1 MSSPYERGIE
11 RAQELLRGA
20 RGLGEQALAER
31 SVELGGA
38 LLEASHAGAESNER
52 ERAARLAA
60 LLRDPTGQAFVS
72 ALTDRAHRSTSGAR
86 LVAEVQTLVRSLGA
100 PRSLAPWDQL
110 QLRAL
115 QAFGSALPELT
126 ARAVRRRIYED
137 AAPYLAPAETRAL
150 DAFLAERQL
159 QGLRVNVN
167 HLGEEVL
174 GAGDAARFL
183 KNYLA
188 LLERPEVS
196 TISVKLSSIDA
207 RIEATAWLPTLDRLA
222 GKLTEI
228 YRAALA
234 NAVPGAAG
242 PEPKLVYLDM
252 EAYRDLEL
260 TVELF
265 TRVLDAPEFQ
275 RLTAGIV
282 LQAYVPD
289 SHGYQR
295 RLIEWARERVRR
307 GDAPVRM
314 RLVKGANLM
323 LERIEASVRGWELPL
338 YGSKAEVDSSF
349 RQMLKV
355 GAEPEHA
362 RAVRLGVG
370 SHNLFDIAFTLLL
383 RAGRGV
389 EAEVEPEMLEGMA
402 DPLRRVVQRLAGKV
416 LVYAP
421 SVDERDFASAVA
433 YLVRRLD
440 ENTAEDNFLRRSFAM
455 QTGDPSFEAE
465 GERFVAAL
473 ARADAIDTT
482 ARRRQDR
489 TRPPPEQHHDG
500 FLNEPDTDFTLTVN
514 RRWLDSALVAAQT
527 TSLEA
532 VQSRFCGVTYGGESA
547 RDGFDPSRPGLVPYR
562 WHPIGAQALEEVLE
576 MAHRARERTAAWPA
590 EEREAAL
597 LRVARSLRAARAEL
611 IGLLVLDAG
620 KRALEADVEVSE
632 AIDFAEYYAR
642 QHARLRER
650 FTLEPKGVVVVTPP
664 WNFPLS
670 IALGSALAALV
681 AGNVVLLKPPPE
693 TPLVAA
699 RAVALCHAAGIP
711 EWALGLVVIE
721 DEAAEPLIVDRRVT
735 AVVLTGGTETARM
748 FRRLRPGLELIA
760 ETGGKNALIVSA
772 MSDREQAVQH
782 AVRAAFGHAGQ
793 KCSALSLLVLEREV
807 FRSASFR
814 EKLADATGT
823 LPVGSAWNAE
833 SAVTPLIRPPNGA
846 LARALDTLDAHERW
860 LVEPTRS
867 AENPRLV
874 GPSVRWGVQPGSF
887 AHQSELFGPM
897 LCVIEAPDF
906 EGALE
911 LLNNTPYGLTAG
923 LESLDLSE
931 QAAFLARARAGNLY
945 LNRPITGALVGRQ
958 PFGGQKA
965 SSFGPGFKAGGPNTL
980 LALARVTGE
989 RSGRTLVPLSRGP
1002 RLPDRPAVRQRAAQP
1017 FDHGELGEI
1026 IADSLRDAT
1035 RPEQDRL
1042 ARRLK
1047 SYEAAAH
1054 DELLVEHA
1062 QAEVLGF
1069 SDTFSYRPARV
1080 LLIVPKT
1087 ASELDLLSALLA
1099 ARLVHAELDLVVEER
1114 HESRRFMRLVG
1125 EATPRFVDTPTLLA
1139 QALRESYERV
1149 RVLGPATGPAFEAT
1163 RALVDASPHLD
1174 SEPVHD
1180 AGYVELRRY
1189 TLEQSRSVAR
1199 HRHGNLS
1206 LIMAI
1211 ERHRSASAR
1220 PADHEP

>member
-1 MSSPYERGIE
+1 MSSAYELGIA
-11 RAQELLRGA
+11 RAQELLCDA
-20 RGLGEQALAER
+20 RGLGESALTER
-31 SVELGGA
+31 SVELAGA
-38 LLEASHAGAESNER
+38 LLEASHAGAESSER
-52 ERAARLAA
+52 ERAARLTA
-60 LLRDPTGQAFVS
+60 LLRDPIGQAFVS
-72 ALTDRAHRSTSGAR
+72 ALTDRAHRSSSGAR
-86 LVAEVQTLVRSLGA
+86 LVAEVEALVRSLGA
-100 PRSLAPWDQL
+100 PRSLAAWDRL

-115 QAFGSALPELT
+115 QTFGSALPELT

-137 AAPYLAPAETRAL
+137 AAPYLAPAEPHAL
-150 DAFLAERQL
+150 DAFLVERKL

-174 GAGDAARFL
+174 GEGDAARFL
-183 KNYLA
+183 ASYLA

-207 RIEATAWLPTLDRLA
+207 RIETSAWQPTLDRLA
-222 GKLTEI
+222 GKLGEI

-234 NAVPGAAG
+234 NSVPGAAG
-242 PEPKLVYLDM
+242 VSPKLVYLDM

-275 RLTAGIV
+275 SLSAGIV

-289 SHGYQR
+289 SHGHQKR
-295 RLIEWARERVRR
+295 VLEWARERVRR
-307 GDAPVRM
+307 GGAPVRM

-323 LERIEASVRGWELPL
+323 LERIESSLRGWQLPL
-338 YGSKAEVDSSF
+338 YGSKAEVDASF
-349 RQMLKV
+349 RHMLKM
-355 GAEPEHA
+355 GTEPEHA

-383 RAGRGV
+383 RKSRGV

-402 DPLRRVVQRLAGKV
+402 DPLRRVVQRVAGNV

-455 QTGDPSFEAE
+455 QAGDPSFTV
-465 GERFVAAL
+465 ERRRFEAAL
-473 ARADAIDTT
+473 ARADAVDTT
-482 ARRRQDR
+482 PRRRQDR
-489 TRPPPEQHHDG
+489 TRLPSERPHDG
-500 FLNEPDTDFTLTVN
+500 FRNEPDTDFTLAVN
-514 RRWLDSALVAAQT
+514 RDWLDATLQAAQMA
-527 TSLEA
+527 SHEA
-532 VQSRFCGVTYGGESA
+532 VCSHFDGTTYDGRGS
-547 RDGFDPSRPGLVPYR
+547 RDGFDPSRPSVVPYQWR
-562 WHPIGAQALEEVLE
+562 PLDPQALEEVLE
-576 MAHRARERTAAWPA
+576 RAHLARERAAAWPA
-590 EEREAAL
+590 QEREAVL
-597 LRVARSLRAARAEL
+597 LAVASALRAARAEL

-699 RAVALCHAAGIP
+699 RALALCHAAGVP
-711 EWALGLVVIE
+711 EWALGLVVVE
-721 DEAAEPLIVDRRVT
+721 DEAAGPLIVDRRVN
-735 AVVLTGGTETARM
+735 AVVLTGGTETARL

-782 AVRAAFGHAGQ
+782 AARAAFGHAGQ
-793 KCSALSLLVLEREV
+793 KCSALGLLVLEREV
-807 FRSASFR
+807 FRSAAFR
-814 EKLADATGT
+814 EKLADATRT
-823 LPVGSAWNAE
+823 LPVGSAWNLE
-833 SAVTPLIRPPNGA
+833 SAVTPLIRPPSGA
-846 LARALDTLDAHERW
+846 LARALDTLDGGESW
-860 LVEPTRS
+860 LVAPSRS
-867 AENPRLV
+867 ADNPRLV
-874 GPSVRWGVQPGSF
+874 APSVRWGVEPGSF
-887 AHQSELFGPM
+887 AHQTELFGPM
-897 LCVIEAPDF
+897 LCVMEAPDF

-911 LLNNTPYGLTAG
+911 LLNGTPYGLTAG
-923 LESLDLSE
+923 LESLALHE
-931 QAAFLARARAGNLY
+931 QAAFLERARAGNLY
-945 LNRPITGALVGRQ
+945 LNRPITGAVVGRQ
-958 PFGGQKA
+958 PFGGQRA

-980 LALARVTGE
+980 LGLARITGE
-989 RSGRTLVPLSRGP
+989 RSGRTVVPLSRGP
-1002 RLPDRPAVRQRAAQP
+1002 RLPDPPLARPGATQR
-1017 FDHGELGEI
+1017 FDHGELSAI

-1035 RPEQDRL
+1035 PGEHERL
-1042 ARRLK
+1042 ARRVQ
-1047 SYEAAAH
+1047 SYQAAAH
-1054 DELLVEHA
+1054 EELLIEHT

-1069 SDTFSYRPARV
+1069 RDTFLYRPASV
-1080 LLIVPKT
+1080 LLVVPKT
-1087 ASELDLLSALLA
+1087 ASELDVLSALLA
-1099 ARLVHAELDLVVEER
+1099 ARLVHAEVDIVVEAR
-1114 HESRRFMRLVG
+1114 HESRRFVRLVA
-1125 EATPRFVDTPTLLA
+1125 ERCPRFSDTETLATLA
-1139 QALRESYERV
+1139 ERRSYDRV

-1163 RALVDASPHLD
+1163 RALLEASPYLD
-1174 SEPVHD
+1174 AEPVHD
-1180 AGYVELRRY
+1180 VGYVELRRY
-1189 TLEQSRSVAR
+1189 TLEQSRSVAH

-1206 LIMAI
+1206 LVAAMEQHHAGA
-1211 ERHRSASAR
+1211 RS
-1220 PADHEP
+1220 

>member
-20 RGLGEQALAER
+20 RGLNEQELAER
-31 SVELGGA
+31 SVELGAA

-60 LLRDPTGQAFVS
+60 LLGDPIGQAFVS
-72 ALTDRAHRSTSGAR
+72 ALTDRAHRSSSGAR
-86 LVAEVQTLVRSLGA
+86 LVAEVETLVKNLGA
-100 PRSLAPWDQL
+100 PRSLAAWDRL

-137 AAPYLAPAETRAL
+137 AAPYLAPAEPHAL
-150 DAFLAERQL
+150 DAFLAERKW

-167 HLGEEVL
+167 HLGEEVV
-174 GAGDAARFL
+174 GAEDAARFL
-183 KNYLA
+183 ASYLA

-207 RIEATAWLPTLDRLA
+207 RIEATAWRPTLDRLA
-222 GKLTEI
+222 RKLSEV

-234 NAVPGAAG
+234 NALPSASG

-275 RLTAGIV
+275 QLSAGIV

-289 SHGYQR
+289 SHGHQR

-307 GDAPVRM
+307 GGAPVRM

-323 LERIEASVRGWELPL
+323 LERIEASMRGWELPL
-338 YGSKAEVDSSF
+338 YGSKSEVDSSF
-349 RQMLKV
+349 RHMLKV
-355 GAEPEHA
+355 GAEPDNA
-362 RAVRLGVG
+362 RVVRLGVG

-383 RAGRGV
+383 RANRAV

-402 DPLRRVVQRLAGKV
+402 DPLRRVVQRVAGKV

-440 ENTAEDNFLRRSFAM
+440 ENTAEENFMRRSFAM
-455 QTGDPSFEAE
+455 QVGDPSFEAE
-465 GERFVAAL
+465 RARFVAAL
-473 ARADAIDTT
+473 ADADAIDSTP
-482 ARRRQDR
+482 RRRQDR
-489 TRPPPEQHHDG
+489 TQPRSGQPHDG
-500 FLNEPDTDFTLTVN
+500 FVNEPDTDFALAVN
-514 RRWLDSALVAAQT
+514 RGWLDAALAAAQT
-527 TSLEA
+527 ASYDA
-532 VQSRFCGVTYGGESA
+532 VCSRFCGTTYDGEGA
-547 RDGFDPSRPGLVPYR
+547 HDGFDPSRPGVVPYQFR
-562 WHPIGAQALEEVLE
+562 PLGPQALEAILE
-576 MAHRARERTAAWPA
+576 QAHLARVRAAAWPA

-597 LRVARSLRAARAEL
+597 LGVASALRAARAEL

-699 RAVALCHAAGIP
+699 RAVALCHAAGVP
-711 EWALGLVVIE
+711 EWALGLVVVE
-721 DEAAEPLIVDRRVT
+721 DESAQPLIVDRRVA
-735 AVVLTGGTETARM
+735 AVVLTGGTDTARL
-748 FRRLRPGLELIA
+748 FRRLRPGLDLIA

-793 KCSALSLLVLEREV
+793 KCSALSLLILEREV

-814 EKLADATGT
+814 EKLADATRT
-823 LPVGSAWNAE
+823 LPVGSAWDTE
-833 SAVTPLIRPPNGA
+833 SAVTPLIRPPNAA
-846 LARALDTLDAHERW
+846 LARALDTLDADESW
-860 LVEPTRS
+860 LVAPIRS
-867 AENPRLV
+867 EQNPRLV

-887 AHQSELFGPM
+887 AHQTELFGPV
-897 LCVIEAPDF
+897 LSVIEAPDF
-906 EGALE
+906 ERALA
-911 LLNNTPYGLTAG
+911 LLNDTPYGLTAG

-931 QAAFLARARAGNLY
+931 QAAFLERARAGNLY
-945 LNRPITGALVGRQ
+945 LNRPITGAVVGRQ

-980 LALARVTGE
+980 LGLARVTGE
-989 RSGRTLVPLSRGP
+989 VSARTLVPLSRGP
-1002 RLPDRPAVRQRAAQP
+1002 RLPARPLARQRAQEP
-1017 FDHGELGEI
+1017 SDHGELGTI
-1026 IADSLRDAT
+1026 IADTLRDAA
-1035 RPEQDRL
+1035 RPEQEHL
-1042 ARRLK
+1042 ARRLR

-1054 DELLVEHA
+1054 DELLTEHA

-1069 SDTFSYRPARV
+1069 RDAFSYRPASV
-1080 LLIVPKT
+1080 LIIVPKT

-1114 HESRRFMRLVG
+1114 HESRRFLRLTG
-1125 EATPRFVDTPTLLA
+1125 DMTPRFADAQTLAALA
-1139 QALRESYERV
+1139 KRRSYERV

-1163 RALVDASPHLD
+1163 RALVEASPHLD

-1206 LIMAI
+1206 LITAMA
-1211 ERHRSASAR
+1211 RHRAASAER
-1220 PADHEP
+1220 

>member
-1 MSSPYERGIE
+1 MSSAYELGIA
-11 RAQELLRGA
+11 RAQELLRDA
-20 RGLGEQALAER
+20 PGLGEPALAER
-31 SVELGGA
+31 SVELASA
-38 LLEASHAGAESNER
+38 LLEASHAGAESHER

-60 LLRDPTGQAFVS
+60 LLRDPVGQAFVS
-72 ALTDRAHRSTSGAR
+72 ALTDRAHRSSSGAR
-86 LVAEVQTLVRSLGA
+86 LVTEVEALVRSLGA
-100 PRSLAPWDQL
+100 PRSLAAWDRL

-115 QAFGSALPELT
+115 QTFGSALPELT

-137 AAPYLAPAETRAL
+137 AAPYLAPAEAHAL
-150 DAFLAERQL
+150 DAFLAERKL

-174 GAGDAARFL
+174 GEGDAARFL
-183 KNYLA
+183 ANYLA

-207 RIEATAWLPTLDRLA
+207 RIETSAWQPTLDRLA
-222 GKLTEI
+222 GKLSVI

-234 NAVPGAAG
+234 HAAPGAAG
-242 PEPKLVYLDM
+242 PSPKLVYLDM

-275 RLTAGIV
+275 PLSAGIV

-289 SHGYQR
+289 SHGHQK

-307 GDAPVRM
+307 GGAPVRM

-323 LERIEASVRGWELPL
+323 LERIEASVRGWQLPL

-349 RQMLKV
+349 RHMLKL
-355 GAEPEHA
+355 GSEPEHA
-362 RAVRLGVG
+362 RTVRLGVG
-370 SHNLFDIAFTLLL
+370 SHNLFDIAYTLLL
-383 RAGRGV
+383 RKSRGV
-389 EAEVEPEMLEGMA
+389 EADVEPEMLEGMA
-402 DPLRRVVQRLAGKV
+402 DPLRRVVQRVAGNV

-455 QTGDPSFEAE
+455 QAGDPSFAT
-465 GERFVAAL
+465 ERARFEAAL
-473 ARADAIDTT
+473 ARADAVDTT
-482 ARRRQDR
+482 PRRDQDR
-489 TRPPPEQHHDG
+489 TRPASERPHDG
-500 FLNEPDTDFTLTVN
+500 FLNEPDTDFTLAVN
-514 RRWLDSALVAAQT
+514 RRWLDAALAAARSASHEV
-527 TSLEA
+527 
-532 VQSRFCGVTYGGESA
+532 VCSRFCGTTYGGPSQ
-547 RDGFDPSRPGLVPYR
+547 RDGFDPSRPSVIPYQWR
-562 WHPIGAQALEEVLE
+562 PIGPQALEEVLE
-576 MAHRARERTAAWPA
+576 KAHLARERAAAWPA
-590 EEREAAL
+590 EAREAAL
-597 LRVARSLRAARAEL
+597 LGVASAMRAARAEL

-699 RAVALCHAAGIP
+699 RAVALCHAAGVP
-711 EWALGLVVIE
+711 DWALGLVVVE
-721 DEAAEPLIVDRRVT
+721 DEAAEPLVVDRRVN
-735 AVVLTGGTETARM
+735 AVVLTGGTDTARL

-793 KCSALSLLVLEREV
+793 KCSALGLLVLEREV

-814 EKLADATGT
+814 EKLADATRT
-823 LPVGSAWNAE
+823 LPVGSAWNLE
-833 SAVTPLIRPPNGA
+833 SAITPLIRAPSGA
-846 LARALDTLDAHERW
+846 LARALDTLDGGESW
-860 LVEPTRS
+860 LVAPSRS
-867 AENPRLV
+867 ADNPRLL

-887 AHQSELFGPM
+887 AHQTELFGPM
-897 LCVIEAPDF
+897 LSVIEAPDF

-911 LLNNTPYGLTAG
+911 LLNGTPYGLTAG
-923 LESLDLSE
+923 LESLDLRE
-931 QAAFLARARAGNLY
+931 QDAFLERARAGNLY
-945 LNRPITGALVGRQ
+945 LNRPITGAVVGRQ

-965 SSFGPGFKAGGPNTL
+965 SSFGPGFKAGGPNAVL
-980 LALARVTGE
+980 GLARITGE
-989 RSGRTLVPLSRGP
+989 RPGRTHVPLSRGP
-1002 RLPDRPAVRQRAAQP
+1002 RLPDPPLGPARAAQS
-1017 FDHGELGEI
+1017 FDHGELSAI

-1035 RPEQDRL
+1035 RPEQDQL
-1042 ARRLK
+1042 ARRLR
-1047 SYEAAAH
+1047 SYEAAAR
-1054 DELLVEHA
+1054 DELLAQHA

-1069 SDTFSYRPARV
+1069 SDILLYQPASV
-1080 LLIVPKT
+1080 LLVVPKT
-1087 ASELDLLSALLA
+1087 VSELDLLSALLA
-1099 ARLVHAELDLVVEER
+1099 ARLVQAEIDLVVEER
-1114 HESRRFMRLVG
+1114 HESRRFGRLVA
-1125 EATPRFVDTPTLLA
+1125 ELCPRFADAETLSALA
-1139 QALRESYERV
+1139 KRRSYERV

-1163 RALVDASPHLD
+1163 RALVEASPQLD

-1180 AGYVELRRY
+1180 VGYVELRRY

-1206 LIMAI
+1206 LVLAM
-1211 ERHRSASAR
+1211 EHH
-1220 PADHEP
+1220 PA

>member
-1 MSSPYERGIE
+1 MSSPYERGIA

-20 RGLGEQALAER
+20 RGLSESALATL
-31 SVELGGA
+31 SVELASA

-72 ALTDRAHRSTSGAR
+72 ALTDRAHRSSSGAR
-86 LVAEVQTLVRSLGA
+86 LVAEVETLVRSLGA
-100 PRSLAPWDQL
+100 PRSLAPWDRL

-137 AAPYLAPAETRAL
+137 AAPYLAPAEPKAL
-150 DAFLAERQL
+150 DAFLAERRL

-183 KNYLA
+183 ASYLA
-188 LLERPEVS
+188 LLERPEVT

-207 RIEATAWLPTLDRLA
+207 RIEPLAWLPTLDRLA

-234 NAVPGAAG
+234 NAAPSAHG

-275 RLTAGIV
+275 HLTAGIV

-289 SHGYQR
+289 SHGHQK
-295 RLIEWARERVRR
+295 RLLEWARERVRR
-307 GDAPVRM
+307 GGAPVRM

-323 LERIEASVRGWELPL
+323 LERIEASLRGWELPL
-338 YGSKAEVDSSF
+338 YGSKTEVDSSF
-349 RQMLKV
+349 RHMLKV
-355 GAEPEHA
+355 GAQPEHA

-383 RAGRGV
+383 RANRGV

-402 DPLRRVVQRLAGKV
+402 DPLRRVVQQVAGQV

-455 QTGDPSFEAE
+455 QAGDPSFEAE
-465 GERFVAAL
+465 RGRFVAAL
-473 ARADAIDTT
+473 AGAAGIDTT
-482 ARRRQDR
+482 PRRRQDR
-489 TRPPPEQHHDG
+489 TQPSSEPRRDG
-500 FLNEPDTDFTLTVN
+500 FENEPDSDFTLAVN
-514 RRWLDSALVAAQT
+514 RRWLEAALAAAQT
-527 TSLEA
+527 ASHEA
-532 VQSRFCGVTYGGESA
+532 VHSRFSGTTYDGETL
-547 RDGFDPSRPGLVPYR
+547 RDGFDPSRPGVVPYQWR
-562 WHPIGAQALEEVLE
+562 PIGAEALEEILE
-576 MAHRARERTAAWPA
+576 KADLARERTAAWPA

-597 LRVARSLRAARAEL
+597 LAVARALRAARGEL
-611 IGLLVLDAG
+611 VGLLVLDAG

-711 EWALGLVVIE
+711 DWALGLVVIE
-721 DEAAEPLIVDRRVT
+721 DEAAEPLIVDRRVD
-735 AVVLTGGTETARM
+735 AVVLTGGTETARL
-748 FRRLRPGLELIA
+748 FRRLRPGLDLIA

-814 EKLADATGT
+814 EKLADATRT

-833 SAVTPLIRPPNGA
+833 SGVTPLIRPPNGA
-846 LARALDTLDAHERW
+846 LARALDTLDAGESW
-860 LVEPTRS
+860 LVAPTRS
-867 AENPRLV
+867 TENPRLV

-887 AHQSELFGPM
+887 AHQTELFGPM
-897 LCVIEAPDF
+897 LCVIEARDF

-911 LLNNTPYGLTAG
+911 LLNGTPYGLTAG

-931 QAAFLARARAGNLY
+931 QAAFLERAHAGNLY
-945 LNRPITGALVGRQ
+945 LNRPITGAVVGRQ
-958 PFGGQKA
+958 PFGGHKA
-965 SSFGPGFKAGGPNTL
+965 SSFGPGFKAGGPNTVL
-980 LALARVTGE
+980 GLTRVTGE
-989 RSGRTLVPLSRGP
+989 RSERTLVPLSRGP
-1002 RLPDRPAVRQRAAQP
+1002 RVPDRPPARTRAAEP
-1017 FDHGELGEI
+1017 FDHGELGAI

-1035 RPEQDRL
+1035 PPEQAHL

-1047 SYEAAAH
+1047 SYEAAAQH
-1054 DELLVEHA
+1054 ELLVEHA
-1062 QAEVLGF
+1062 QAELLGF
-1069 SDTFSYRPARV
+1069 ADTFAYRPARV
-1080 LLIVPKT
+1080 LVVVPKT

-1099 ARLVHAELDLVVEER
+1099 ARLVQAELDIVVEER
-1114 HESRRFMRLVG
+1114 HESGRFKRLVG
-1125 EATPRFVDTPTLLA
+1125 EFAPRFADARTLAALA
-1139 QALRESYERV
+1139 TRRSYQRV

-1163 RALVDASPHLD
+1163 RALVEVSSQLD

-1180 AGYVELRRY
+1180 VGYVELRRY
-1189 TLEQSRSVAR
+1189 TIEQSRSVAG

-1206 LIMAI
+1206 LIAAM
-1211 ERHRSASAR
+1211 ERQR
-1220 PADHEP
+1220 